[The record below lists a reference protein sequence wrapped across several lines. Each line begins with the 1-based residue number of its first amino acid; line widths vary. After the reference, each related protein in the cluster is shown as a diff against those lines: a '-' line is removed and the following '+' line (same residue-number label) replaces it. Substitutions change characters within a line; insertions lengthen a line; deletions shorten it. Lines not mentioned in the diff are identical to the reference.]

1 MYLAQVIA
9 RQGKTFIVEDEHG
22 EQHPCHAR
30 SKSVEAV
37 CGDQVECE
45 SKHQSKDVIEKIC
58 ERKNQITRIDN
69 FKREKTI
76 AANVDHIIIV
86 VAAAPAFS
94 TALIDKYLACALL
107 NNCKATL
114 VINKAEML
122 NDNDVN
128 ISELEKIY
136 KDLVDNFI
144 IASAKLGYGIQAL
157 RQALS
162 NETSILVGQSGVG
175 KSSLI
180 NSLLNNNDIRVG
192 ELSEKIQQGK
202 HTTTNAYAH
211 NVSNSGR
218 LIDSPGVRT
227 FMPIFK
233 DVKEVMLG
241 YREFLS
247 HLGNCKFSD
256 CQHIN
261 EPNCAIKDSVEKGI
275 IQSNRYSSY
284 LENIR
289 EVKSNQTDK

>member
-1 MYLAQVIA
+1 MYLAHVIA

-22 EQHPCHAR
+22 EQHACHAR
-30 SKSVEAV
+30 SKSVDAV
-37 CGDQVECE
+37 CGDNVECE
-45 SKHQSKDVIEKIC
+45 TKNQSKDVIEKIC
-58 ERKNQITRIDN
+58 ARENQITRIDN

-94 TALIDKYLACALL
+94 TLLIDKYLACAQL
-107 NNCKATL
+107 NKCKATL

-122 NDNDVN
+122 NNNNVD
-128 ISELEKIY
+128 IAGLESTY
-136 KDLVDNFI
+136 KNLVENFI
-144 IASAKLGYGIQAL
+144 IASAKLGYGIQTLRVAL
-157 RQALS
+157 A

-180 NSLLNNNDIRVG
+180 NRLLNNNNIRVG
-192 ELSEKIQQGK
+192 ELSENIQQGK
-202 HTTTNAYAH
+202 HTTTNAFAH
-211 NVSNSGR
+211 NINNSGR

-233 DVKEVMLG
+233 DVKQVMLG
-241 YREFLS
+241 YREFLP

-261 EPNCAIKDSVEKGI
+261 EPQCAIKTAVEKNI
-275 IQSNRYSSY
+275 IQSERYQSY
-284 LENIR
+284 LANIE
-289 EVKSNQTDK
+289 EVKTT

>member
-1 MYLAQVIA
+1 MYLAHVIA

-22 EQHPCHAR
+22 EQYACHAR
-30 SKSVEAV
+30 SKSVDAV
-37 CGDQVECE
+37 CGDNVECE
-45 SKHQSKDVIEKIC
+45 TKNQSKDVIEKIC

-94 TALIDKYLACALL
+94 TLLIDKYLACAQL

-122 NDNDVN
+122 NDNNVD
-128 ISELEKIY
+128 ISELENTY
-136 KDLVDNFI
+136 KDLVENFI
-144 IASAKLGYGIQAL
+144 IVSAKLGYGIQTL
-157 RQALS
+157 RLALS

-180 NSLLNNNDIRVG
+180 NRLLNNNNIRVG
-192 ELSEKIQQGK
+192 ELSENIQQGK
-202 HTTTNAYAH
+202 HTTTNAFAH
-211 NVSNSGR
+211 NVNNSGR

-233 DVKEVMLG
+233 DVKQVMLG
-241 YREFLS
+241 YREFLP
-247 HLGNCKFSD
+247 HLGSCKFSN

-261 EPNCAIKDSVEKGI
+261 EPQCAIKTAVEKNI
-275 IQSNRYSSY
+275 IQSERYQSY
-284 LENIR
+284 LENIE
-289 EVKSNQTDK
+289 EVKNA